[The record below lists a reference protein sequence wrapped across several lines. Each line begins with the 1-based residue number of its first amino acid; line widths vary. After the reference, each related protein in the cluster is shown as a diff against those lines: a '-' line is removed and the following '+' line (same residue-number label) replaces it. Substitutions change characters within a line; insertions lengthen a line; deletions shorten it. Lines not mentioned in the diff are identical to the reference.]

1 MTGACQV
8 SLNRLTL
15 SQPLKAWMPES
26 SPQGLGLRRVDVSKP
41 VRALLFWPASIQL
54 MRPRGAA

>member
-1 MTGACQV
+1 MHNAAHL
-8 SLNRLTL
+8 SENRLAL

-41 VRALLFWPASIQL
+41 VRAETLTDRNQ
-54 MRPRGAA
+54 G